1 MASSGQKPGFW
12 PPAHHLMAPNFHS
25 LYSLTL
31 SIIGLMSN
39 NQAIDFFV
47 MAIVITPSI
56 LSSRN
61 LAQEA
66 LADSE
71 AEGFGL

>member
-1 MASSGQKPGFW
+1 
-12 PPAHHLMAPNFHS
+12 
-25 LYSLTL
+25 
-31 SIIGLMSN
+31 MSN

-47 MAIVITPSI
+47 MAIVITANI

-61 LAQEA
+61 LAQSA

>member
-1 MASSGQKPGFW
+1 
-12 PPAHHLMAPNFHS
+12 
-25 LYSLTL
+25 
-31 SIIGLMSN
+31 MSN
-39 NQAIDFFV
+39 NQAVDFFV
-47 MAIVITPSI
+47 VAIAITPNI

-71 AEGFGL
+71 AEGFGALLN

>member
-1 MASSGQKPGFW
+1 
-12 PPAHHLMAPNFHS
+12 L
-25 LYSLTL
+25 
-31 SIIGLMSN
+31 IGN
-39 NQAIDFFV
+39 NEAIDFFV
-47 MAIVITPSI
+47 VAIVITPNI
-56 LSSRN
+56 LSSLN

>member
-1 MASSGQKPGFW
+1 
-12 PPAHHLMAPNFHS
+12 
-25 LYSLTL
+25 
-31 SIIGLMSN
+31 MSN
-39 NQAIDFFV
+39 NEAIDFFV
-47 MAIVITPSI
+47 MAIVITLNI

-71 AEGFGL
+71 AEGFGLGKDC

>member
-1 MASSGQKPGFW
+1 
-12 PPAHHLMAPNFHS
+12 
-25 LYSLTL
+25 
-31 SIIGLMSN
+31 MSN
-39 NQAIDFFV
+39 NQAIDLFV
-47 MAIVITPSI
+47 MAIVITPNI

-61 LAQEA
+61 QAQEA

>member
-1 MASSGQKPGFW
+1 
-12 PPAHHLMAPNFHS
+12 L
-25 LYSLTL
+25 
-31 SIIGLMSN
+31 IGN

-47 MAIVITPSI
+47 MAIVITPNI
-56 LSSRN
+56 LYSRN

-71 AEGFGL
+71 AEGFEL

>member
-1 MASSGQKPGFW
+1 
-12 PPAHHLMAPNFHS
+12 
-25 LYSLTL
+25 
-31 SIIGLMSN
+31 MSN
-39 NQAIDFFV
+39 NQAIDFLV
-47 MAIVITPSI
+47 VAIVTPNI

-71 AEGFGL
+71 AEEFGL

>member
-1 MASSGQKPGFW
+1 
-12 PPAHHLMAPNFHS
+12 
-25 LYSLTL
+25 
-31 SIIGLMSN
+31 MSN

-47 MAIVITPSI
+47 MAIVITPNI

-61 LAQEA
+61 QAQEA

-71 AEGFGL
+71 AEGFGP

>member
-1 MASSGQKPGFW
+1 
-12 PPAHHLMAPNFHS
+12 L
-25 LYSLTL
+25 
-31 SIIGLMSN
+31 IGN
-39 NQAIDFFV
+39 NQAIDFLV
-47 MAIVITPSI
+47 VAIVITPNI

-71 AEGFGL
+71 AEGLGL